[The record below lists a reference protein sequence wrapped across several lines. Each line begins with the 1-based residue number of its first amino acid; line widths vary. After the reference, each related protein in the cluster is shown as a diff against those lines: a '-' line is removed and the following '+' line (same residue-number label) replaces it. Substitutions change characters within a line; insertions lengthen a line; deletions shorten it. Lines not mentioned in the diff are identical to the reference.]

1 MWSQHIKS
9 VWWTHPEVTER
20 DARKHGRRAP
30 VGAVDE
36 RADDVDAVRVIG
48 GAEEHVEHVQLTDH
62 VADVQQL
69 DEQVQRHQVV
79 AMVTTE
85 RRTQQSRQRVLET
98 ERPLSTTLLNEA
110 VLSVIIGERAF

>member
-1 MWSQHIKS
+1 
-9 VWWTHPEVTER
+9 
-20 DARKHGRRAP
+20 
-30 VGAVDE
+30 
-36 RADDVDAVRVIG
+36 VIG

-69 DEQVQRHQVV
+69 DEQVQRHEVV

-110 VLSVIIGERAF
+110 VRTIIGERSF